1 MDGGNARNRSGAFP
15 YGQIYRKWISA
26 VQQEYGRYLERFDLV
41 MKIQLDMYQTLAAAV
56 LVLMLGAYLKSKI
69 HFLEQFCIPAPVVG
83 GLLFAIFTCICY
95 VTGVAEFSFDDTLR
109 EVCMVFFFT
118 SVGFQANLKVLKSGG
133 KSLVVFLGLVILL
146 IVSQNLVAVGMSK
159 LLGLSPLIG
168 MCTGSIPMVG
178 GHGTAGA
185 FGPVLEDFNISGAT
199 TICTAAATF
208 GLICGSL
215 IGGPLGKRLI
225 EKKKLL
231 ETAITEDDSLLV
243 EEEEKHERHTNMYA
257 AAVFQLILAIGLGT
271 IFSYFL
277 TKTGMTFPIYIGAM
291 IAAALFRNIGEYSG
305 KFTIHMGEI
314 NDLGGISLSLFLGI
328 AMITLKLWQLADL
341 ALPLFILLAV
351 QALLIA
357 VFTYFLEFN
366 IMGRD
371 YDAAV
376 LVAGTCG
383 FGMGATPNAMAN
395 MQAICE
401 KYTTSVKAYLLIPLV
416 GSLFADFINSLVI
429 TFFINF
435 I

>member
-1 MDGGNARNRSGAFP
+1 MVIR
-15 YGQIYRKWISA
+15 
-26 VQQEYGRYLERFDLV
+26 

-95 VTGVAEFSFDDTLR
+95 VTGIAEFSFDDILR

-159 LLGLSPLIG
+159 VLGLSPLIG

-185 FGPVLEDFNISGAT
+185 FGPVLEDFNIDGAT

-225 EKKKLL
+225 EKKNLL
-231 ETAITEDDSLLV
+231 ETAIPEDDSLLV

-291 IAAALFRNIGEYSG
+291 IAAALFRNIGEYTG

-351 QALLIA
+351 QVLLIA
-357 VFTYFLEFN
+357 LFTYFIEFN